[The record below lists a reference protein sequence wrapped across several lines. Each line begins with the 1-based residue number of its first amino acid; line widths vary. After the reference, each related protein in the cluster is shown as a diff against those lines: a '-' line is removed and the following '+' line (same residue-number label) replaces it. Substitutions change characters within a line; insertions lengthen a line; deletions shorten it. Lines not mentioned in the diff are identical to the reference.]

1 MTEIK
6 DRLSAILE
14 EIAPYEVQL
23 EDDPT
28 RPELG
33 VRYLQKMVA
42 DCRKYQNRVSY
53 YYQEVSREERK
64 LRLELKAA
72 ELDLEFKT
80 KEKLADDP
88 TVRKQPSI
96 SDREALAATMLRDEH
111 VRVAGLRVD
120 LLDIQETI
128 NLIKF
133 KHGEL
138 QRTSQDIK
146 MQRGLVKDDA
156 AMRLSGQ
163 EGYTSPVINQDK
175 TVAGGLPAPI
185 INDDLNPV
193 DLLNP
198 DKRPEYTPAPVDSKH
213 AQMIADFF
221 NGSSSNSVAVKNAT
235 LEENIRSVS
244 YEDLLS

>member
-1 MTEIK
+1 MSGIK
-6 DRLSAILE
+6 ERLSAILE

-111 VRVAGLRVD
+111 ETVAGLRVD
-120 LLDIQETI
+120 LLDIQESI
-128 NLIKF
+128 KLIKF

-156 AMRLSGQ
+156 AMRLAGQ
-163 EGYTSPVINQDK
+163 EGYTSPVINQDR

-185 INDDLNPV
+185 MKDDLNPT

-198 DKRPEYTPAPVDSKH
+198 EKRPEYTPAPVDSKH

-221 NGSSSNSVAVKNAT
+221 NGSQVTAPSPKNVGI
-235 LEENIRSVS
+235 EETIRAVS